1 MRKEEWTQCRTV
13 GKSLRLLGRNRNG
26 CSGQSERKQC
36 NHPLVL
42 ELTAVIR
49 PPRRPQHCREFS
61 ALGLRGR
68 HAVALAR
75 SNPPIGSDFRAKKK
89 NMTPT
94 ATIVIERSIGRVRKP
109 SAITGESASRNC
121 SVA

>member
-1 MRKEEWTQCRTV
+1 MRKEDWTRRRTM
-13 GKSLRLLGRNRNG
+13 GKSLRLLGRNRDG
-26 CSGQSERKQC
+26 RSGQPERKQR
-36 NHPLVL
+36 NHPLIL

-49 PPRRPQHCREFS
+49 SPRRPQHCREFS
-61 ALGLRGR
+61 ALGLRSR
-68 HAVALAR
+68 HAVALFGF
-75 SNPPIGSDFRAKKK
+75 SPPIGSDFRARKK

-94 ATIVIERSIGRVRKP
+94 ATIVIERSIGRVRNP